1 MMFSRQVLCTV
12 FILIVCAANLAR
24 SRTFDQIIAYV
35 NDEVIT
41 NWELE
46 NLVRQ
51 RALELSQIHHFSKRE
66 ANEQAQQER
75 HELLDRLIRQM
86 LLVETAL
93 TLKVEITDEELEIY
107 IKTFKQRAQIKT
119 QEEFVKQLK
128 AEGFTWPAFREQSKR
143 NLMAER
149 LLEGRIFPRLQVRD
163 SDVLTFFEENRDRF
177 TTKSDNLKLRHIL
190 IAFKPSE
197 ADRQEALEKA
207 DAALQAAKG
216 GADFEE
222 LANRNSKGARK
233 DLEPG
238 SAIELTLDKIDK
250 LPKPFRESLPALNEN
265 DISEPIEDKNEI
277 YIFKVERKTA
287 QIVEFRYLVIR
298 LAVGEEAIRAAQ
310 ERADLVYQKLIQG
323 EDFNTLASRY
333 SDDTLTKANDG
344 DLGSHSLNELTP
356 ETRKVVEKLEVGQF
370 QAPVRMKFG
379 LHIFKVDS
387 RTPPELSDVEK
398 NQIRSMLRQQKFEEE
413 WKAYTDMLLENA
425 YVKIKPL
432 D

>member
-1 MMFSRQVLCTV
+1 MFSRQVLCTV
-12 FILIVCAANLAR
+12 FILIVCAANSAR

-163 SDVLTFFEENRDRF
+163 SDVLTFF
-177 TTKSDNLKLRHIL
+177 
-190 IAFKPSE
+190 
-197 ADRQEALEKA
+197 
-207 DAALQAAKG
+207 
-216 GADFEE
+216 
-222 LANRNSKGARK
+222 
-233 DLEPG
+233 
-238 SAIELTLDKIDK
+238 
-250 LPKPFRESLPALNEN
+250 
-265 DISEPIEDKNEI
+265 
-277 YIFKVERKTA
+277 
-287 QIVEFRYLVIR
+287 
-298 LAVGEEAIRAAQ
+298 
-310 ERADLVYQKLIQG
+310 
-323 EDFNTLASRY
+323 
-333 SDDTLTKANDG
+333 
-344 DLGSHSLNELTP
+344 
-356 ETRKVVEKLEVGQF
+356 
-370 QAPVRMKFG
+370 
-379 LHIFKVDS
+379 
-387 RTPPELSDVEK
+387 
-398 NQIRSMLRQQKFEEE
+398 
-413 WKAYTDMLLENA
+413 
-425 YVKIKPL
+425 
-432 D
+432 

>member
-1 MMFSRQVLCTV
+1 MRRIWQGH
-12 FILIVCAANLAR
+12 AP
-24 SRTFDQIIAYV
+24 FDQIIAYV

-46 NLVRQ
+46 NLVKQ

-222 LANRNSKGARK
+222 LAKRYSKGPRK

-298 LAVGEEAIRAAQ
+298 LAVGEEALRAAQ

-333 SDDTLTKANDG
+333 SDDTLTRANDG
-344 DLGSHSLNELTP
+344 DLGSHSL
-356 ETRKVVEKLEVGQF
+356 K
-370 QAPVRMKFG
+370 
-379 LHIFKVDS
+379 
-387 RTPPELSDVEK
+387 
-398 NQIRSMLRQQKFEEE
+398 
-413 WKAYTDMLLENA
+413 
-425 YVKIKPL
+425 
-432 D
+432 